1 MANDLRLQV
10 MLNAIDKATAPLR
23 QISQGSL
30 ETARALKSARD
41 RLKELNTQQKDV
53 SAWRELQAANRE
65 TAASLEASNAKLGEL
80 SRATAKVRQQLAP
93 TQALVEQSRQKFDA
107 LKDTQ
112 GELKRELT
120 GSRDALGAV
129 RDEYNKARSQIAALN
144 AVTSQGNALTDKQ
157 RVEYEQLTTAQR
169 ARKVDLDQLA
179 AKEKTLS
186 ERYTTGN
193 TQLRSARAGH
203 ASLRE
208 ELRRLEQPH
217 KAQLALLRQQTGE
230 SKRLGEQY
238 GQQKAKLA
246 SLAAQLKEAG
256 INTNAL
262 GAHELKL
269 KSQIDAANTS
279 IATQS
284 KRLAA
289 MSAQQ
294 ARAAKLRASFGRNRE
309 MVGVTAT
316 AGASAVATGAA
327 AGLPILAMVKNYSS
341 FEDAMAGV
349 AKQVEGAREDNGK
362 LTQTYYDM
370 GAAIKKMG
378 ESIPMATTDIA
389 ALVEG
394 GARMGIQGKDNLLEF
409 ARVAGTAAT
418 AFELPAD
425 QVGESLARIA
435 QLYKLPI
442 KNVSQLG
449 DAINYLDDNAM
460 SKGSDIIDVMQ
471 RTAGITASVGMSFK
485 DAAALGS
492 TFLTLGAS
500 AEVAGTATNAMIR
513 ELAIATQ
520 QPKRFQ
526 KGLAAVGLEAKAV
539 QAGMVKDA
547 TGTIQKVLDA
557 VSKLPQADQLGVM
570 TELFGKEYGDDAAKL
585 AANIGE
591 YRRQLELVN
600 STKGSGSMQRE
611 GDIRGEALSARWQM
625 TQNRMFNLSSALG
638 ETLRPTLIELVGGF
652 NRIIE
657 RVNTWAT
664 QNPTL
669 VASLLKVAAGIAA
682 LSAGFGVIALGIAG
696 VLGPFLAVR
705 FALSMVGLKIPT
717 LLGLLRVLAVAFS
730 GGLVTAIRAV
740 SIALWGLAANPV
752 ALAIAAVVAVLA
764 GAGYLIYQNWDQVK
778 LYFANA
784 WTEIKAGFSGGIGGI
799 LTTLANFSPIGLIY
813 QAFAGVLSYLGVDLP
828 TRFTEFGNMIV
839 NGLVNGLM
847 AGAGQIKEAIT
858 SIGGS
863 TIDWFKEKLG
873 IHSPSRVFAELGGF
887 TMAGLTQGLQS
898 GEQGPLDAVA
908 QISKQLTSAGA
919 FVMNAIAGPSSIG
932 EQRSPAEAAGV
943 AQPLKTAQAV
953 AQPVASETTGAGSDV
968 LQALASFGKQ
978 LTAAGASVM
987 NAIIG
992 TSATG
997 EQRSTLEVA
1006 KVAQPVRAAQAVVPP
1021 AASETSDSELDA
1033 LGVLASLGKQL
1044 TAAGASFMNAIV
1056 SPSITGEQ
1064 RSPIEAAGVA
1074 QPLKAA
1080 QAIVPGPVQA
1090 GIDTGVLATL
1100 ATLGKQVTAAGAM
1113 ALGSIAAPV
1122 MAMGTAATPAI
1133 EIDNR
1138 SPVAPPTASTYD
1150 SHDHYEI
1157 NIHPTPGMDA
1167 QAIARAV
1174 RAELT
1179 RIDREKSARKRSQL
1193 SDQE

>member
-10 MLNAIDKATAPLR
+10 LLNAIDKASAPLR

-41 RLKELNTQQKDV
+41 RLKELNTQQNDI
-53 SAWRELQAANRE
+53 SAWRSQRAAAQETNQA
-65 TAASLEASNAKLGEL
+65 LEAAQ
-80 SRATAKVRQQLAP
+80 AKVKGLSQQFASTGVP
-93 TQALVEQSRQKFDA
+93 TKAMAREFRAAVREAQALKQAHQQQSEKLQGLRSRLQDAGISTKALSGQERQLREQI
-107 LKDTQ
+107 
-112 GELKRELT
+112 
-120 GSRDALGAV
+120 GATTASINTHNQ
-129 RDEYNKARSQIAALN
+129 RLAALN
-144 AVTSQGNALTDKQ
+144 ARQSQ
-157 RVEYEQLTTAQR
+157 
-169 ARKVDLDQLA
+169 
-179 AKEKTLS
+179 
-186 ERYTTGN
+186 
-193 TQLRSARAGH
+193 
-203 ASLRE
+203 
-208 ELRRLEQPH
+208 
-217 KAQLALLRQQTGE
+217 
-230 SKRLGEQY
+230 
-238 GQQKAKLA
+238 
-246 SLAAQLKEAG
+246 
-256 INTNAL
+256 
-262 GAHELKL
+262 
-269 KSQIDAANTS
+269 
-279 IATQS
+279 
-284 KRLAA
+284 
-289 MSAQQ
+289 
-294 ARAAKLRASFGRNRE
+294 AAKLRNNFAKNRE
-309 MVGVTAT
+309 MVGVTAA
-316 AGASAVATGAA
+316 AGTSAVATGAA

-349 AKQVEGAREDNGK
+349 AKQVDGARDDNGK

-409 ARVAGTAAT
+409 ARVAATAAT

-425 QVGESLARIA
+425 QVGENLARIA

-442 KNVSQLG
+442 QNVSQLG

-460 SKGSDIIDVMQ
+460 SKGADIIEVMQ

-526 KGLAAVGLEAKAV
+526 QGLAAVGLEAKAV
-539 QAGMVKDA
+539 QEGMSKDA
-547 TGTIQKVLDA
+547 TGTIQTVLDA
-557 VSKLPQADQLGVM
+557 VNKLPKADQLGVM
-570 TELFGKEYGDDAAKL
+570 TQLFGKEYGDDAAKL

-600 STKGSGSMQRE
+600 STKGNGSMQRE
-611 GDIRGEALSARWQM
+611 GDIRAEALSARWQM
-625 TQNRMFNLSSALG
+625 TKNRLFNLSSALG
-638 ETLRPTLIELVGGF
+638 ETLRPTLIELVDGF

-669 VASLLKVAAGIAA
+669 VSSLLKVAAGIAA
-682 LSAGFGVIALGIAG
+682 LSAGFGVVALGIAG

-705 FALSMVGLKIPT
+705 FALSMMGLKIPT
-717 LLGLLRVLAVAFS
+717 LLGLLRVLAVAFG

-740 SIALWGLAANPV
+740 SIALWGLATNPV

-778 LYFANA
+778 AYFANA
-784 WTEIKAGFSGGIGGI
+784 WTEIQTGFSGGIGGI

-908 QISKQLTSAGA
+908 QISKQLTSAGS
-919 FVMNAIAGPSSIG
+919 FVMNAIAGPSPAG
-932 EQRSPAEAAGV
+932 DQRSPAEAAGV
-943 AQPLKTAQAV
+943 AQPLKAARAA
-953 AQPVASETTGAGSDV
+953 AQPPLTDPSGSDSG
-968 LQALASFGKQ
+968 LFG
-978 LTAAGASVM
+978 
-987 NAIIG
+987 
-992 TSATG
+992 
-997 EQRSTLEVA
+997 
-1006 KVAQPVRAAQAVVPP
+1006 
-1021 AASETSDSELDA
+1021 
-1033 LGVLASLGKQL
+1033 
-1044 TAAGASFMNAIV
+1044 
-1056 SPSITGEQ
+1056 
-1064 RSPIEAAGVA
+1064 
-1074 QPLKAA
+1074 
-1080 QAIVPGPVQA
+1080 
-1090 GIDTGVLATL
+1090 TL
-1100 ATLGKQVTAAGAM
+1100 ARLGKQVTAAGGM
-1113 ALGSIAAPV
+1113 ALGSIAAPA
-1122 MAMGTAATPAI
+1122 MAMGIAATPAI
-1133 EIDNR
+1133 AIDDR
-1138 SPVAPPTASTYD
+1138 APIAPQAASIYD

-1157 NIHPTPGMDA
+1157 NIHPAPGMDA

-1174 RAELT
+1174 RAEMA
-1179 RIDREKSARKRSQL
+1179 RIEREKSARKRSRL

>member
-10 MLNAIDKATAPLR
+10 LLNAIDKASAPLR

-30 ETARALKSARD
+30 ETARALKAARD
-41 RLKELNTQQKDV
+41 RLKELNTQQSDI
-53 SAWRELQAANRE
+53 SAWRTQRAAAEETGQAL
-65 TAASLEASNAKLGEL
+65 AAAQ
-80 SRATAKVRQQLAP
+80 AKVKGLSQQFASTGVP
-93 TQALVEQSRQKFDA
+93 TKAMAKEFRTAVREAQALKQAHQQQSEKLQGLRTRLQDAGISTKSLSGQERQLREQISA
-107 LKDTQ
+107 TTASINTQ
-112 GELKRELT
+112 NQRL
-120 GSRDALGAV
+120 
-129 RDEYNKARSQIAALN
+129 AALN
-144 AVTSQGNALTDKQ
+144 A
-157 RVEYEQLTTAQR
+157 R
-169 ARKVDLDQLA
+169 
-179 AKEKTLS
+179 
-186 ERYTTGN
+186 
-193 TQLRSARAGH
+193 
-203 ASLRE
+203 
-208 ELRRLEQPH
+208 
-217 KAQLALLRQQTGE
+217 
-230 SKRLGEQY
+230 
-238 GQQKAKLA
+238 
-246 SLAAQLKEAG
+246 
-256 INTNAL
+256 
-262 GAHELKL
+262 
-269 KSQIDAANTS
+269 
-279 IATQS
+279 
-284 KRLAA
+284 
-289 MSAQQ
+289 Q
-294 ARAAKLRASFGRNRE
+294 ARAAKLRSNFAKNRE

-316 AGASAVATGAA
+316 AGASSVATGAA

-349 AKQVEGAREDNGK
+349 AKQVDGARDDNGK

-389 ALVEG
+389 SLVEG

-409 ARVAGTAAT
+409 ARVAATAAT

-449 DAINYLDDNAM
+449 DAINFLDDNAM
-460 SKGSDIIDVMQ
+460 SKGSDIIEVMQ

-526 KGLAAVGLEAKAV
+526 QGLAAVGLEAKAV
-539 QAGMVKDA
+539 QEGMAKDA

-557 VSKLPQADQLGVM
+557 VSKLPKADQLGVM
-570 TELFGKEYGDDAAKL
+570 TQLFGKEYGDDAAKL

-611 GDIRGEALSARWQM
+611 GDIRSEALSARWQM
-625 TQNRMFNLSSALG
+625 AQNRMFNLSSALG
-638 ETLRPTLIELVGGF
+638 ETLRPTLIELVDGF

-682 LSAGFGVIALGIAG
+682 LSAGFGVVALGIAG

-705 FALSMVGLKIPT
+705 FALSMIGLKIPT

-740 SIALWGLAANPV
+740 SLALWGLAANPV

-908 QISKQLTSAGA
+908 QISKQLTSAGS
-919 FVMNAIAGPSSIG
+919 FVMNAIAGPSSMG
-932 EQRSPAEAAGV
+932 EQRTPAEAAG
-943 AQPLKTAQAV
+943 
-953 AQPVASETTGAGSDV
+953 
-968 LQALASFGKQ
+968 
-978 LTAAGASVM
+978 
-987 NAIIG
+987 
-992 TSATG
+992 
-997 EQRSTLEVA
+997 
-1006 KVAQPVRAAQAVVPP
+1006 VAQPVRAAQAVAQPP
-1021 AASETSDSELDA
+1021 ASETSGADS
-1033 LGVLASLGKQL
+1033 GVLAS
-1044 TAAGASFMNAIV
+1044 
-1056 SPSITGEQ
+1056 
-1064 RSPIEAAGVA
+1064 
-1074 QPLKAA
+1074 
-1080 QAIVPGPVQA
+1080 
-1090 GIDTGVLATL
+1090 L
-1100 ATLGKQVTAAGAM
+1100 ATLGKQFTAAGAL

-1122 MAMGTAATPAI
+1122 MAMGTAATPGI

-1138 SPVAPPTASTYD
+1138 APVAPQAAVTYD

-1157 NIHPTPGMDA
+1157 NIHPTPGMDD

>member
-10 MLNAIDKATAPLR
+10 LLNAIDKASAPLR

-30 ETARALKSARD
+30 ETARSLKNARD
-41 RLKELNTQQKDV
+41 RLKELNTQQNDI
-53 SAWRELQAANRE
+53 SAWRSQRAAAEQTSQA
-65 TAASLEASNAKLGEL
+65 LD
-80 SRATAKVRQQLAP
+80 RARAKVKGLSQQFANTGAP
-93 TQALVEQSRQKFDA
+93 TKAMTKEFRAAVREAQNLKQAHQQQSEKLQGLRSRLHEAGISTKALNGHERQLREQINATNASIS
-107 LKDTQ
+107 TQ
-112 GELKRELT
+112 GKRM
-120 GSRDALGAV
+120 
-129 RDEYNKARSQIAALN
+129 AALN
-144 AVTSQGNALTDKQ
+144 T
-157 RVEYEQLTTAQR
+157 
-169 ARKVDLDQLA
+169 
-179 AKEKTLS
+179 
-186 ERYTTGN
+186 
-193 TQLRSARAGH
+193 
-203 ASLRE
+203 
-208 ELRRLEQPH
+208 
-217 KAQLALLRQQTGE
+217 
-230 SKRLGEQY
+230 
-238 GQQKAKLA
+238 
-246 SLAAQLKEAG
+246 
-256 INTNAL
+256 
-262 GAHELKL
+262 
-269 KSQIDAANTS
+269 
-279 IATQS
+279 
-284 KRLAA
+284 
-289 MSAQQ
+289 QQ
-294 ARAAKLRASFGRNRE
+294 ARAAKLRNSFAKNRE

-316 AGASAVATGAA
+316 AGASSVATGAA
-327 AGLPILAMVKNYSS
+327 AGLPILAMVKSYSS

-349 AKQVEGAREDNGK
+349 AKQVDGARDDNGK

-378 ESIPMATTDIA
+378 ENIPMATTDIA

-409 ARVAGTAAT
+409 ARVAATAAT

-460 SKGSDIIDVMQ
+460 SKGSDIIEVMQ

-526 KGLAAVGLEAKAV
+526 KGLEAVGLEAKAV
-539 QAGMVKDA
+539 QEGMAKDA
-547 TGTIQKVLDA
+547 TGTIQKVLNA
-557 VSKLPQADQLGVM
+557 VSKLPKADQLGVM
-570 TELFGKEYGDDAAKL
+570 TQLFGKEYGDDAAKL

-600 STKGSGSMQRE
+600 STKSSGSMQRE

-638 ETLRPTLIELVGGF
+638 ETLRPTLIELVDGF

-664 QNPTL
+664 ENPLL

-705 FALSMVGLKIPT
+705 FALSMMGLKIPS

-778 LYFANA
+778 AYFANSWA
-784 WTEIKAGFSGGIGGI
+784 EIKAGFSGGIGGI

-813 QAFAGVLSYLGVDLP
+813 QAFAGVMSYLGVDLP
-828 TRFTEFGNMIV
+828 TRFTEFGSMIV

-847 AGAGQIKEAIT
+847 AGAVQIKDAIT

-898 GEQGPLDAVA
+898 GEQGPLDAVS
-908 QISKQLTSAGA
+908 QISKQLTSAGS

-932 EQRSPAEAAGV
+932 EQRSPAEVAGV
-943 AQPLKTAQAV
+943 AKPVRAAQTV
-953 AQPVASETTGAGSDV
+953 AQQSVSETSGTGSAV
-968 LQALASFGKQ
+968 LELLASFGKK
-978 LTAAGASVM
+978 LSFASTSVM
-987 NAIIG
+987 NAIVG
-992 TSATG
+992 PSTTG
-997 EQRSTLEVA
+997 EPRSITDAAGLTD
-1006 KVAQPVRAAQAVVPP
+1006 PLRAAQ
-1021 AASETSDSELDA
+1021 STTA
-1033 LGVLASLGKQL
+1033 LRTPDKGG
-1044 TAAGASFMNAIV
+1044 
-1056 SPSITGEQ
+1056 
-1064 RSPIEAAGVA
+1064 
-1074 QPLKAA
+1074 
-1080 QAIVPGPVQA
+1080 
-1090 GIDTGVLATL
+1090 TGVLATL
-1100 ATLGKQVTAAGAM
+1100 ATLGKQVTAAGAL
-1113 ALGSIAAPV
+1113 ALGGIAAPV
-1122 MAMGTAATPAI
+1122 MAMGSTATPAI
-1133 EIDNR
+1133 EVDTR
-1138 SPVAPPTASTYD
+1138 APIAPQPAATYD

-1157 NIHPTPGMDA
+1157 NIHSTPGMDA
-1167 QAIARAV
+1167 QAVARAV
-1174 RAELT
+1174 RDELS

>member
-10 MLNAIDKATAPLR
+10 LLNAIDKASAPLR

-41 RLKELNTQQKDV
+41 RLKELNTQQNDI
-53 SAWRELQAANRE
+53 SAWRSQRAAAEETGQAM
-65 TAASLEASNAKLGEL
+65 AAAQ
-80 SRATAKVRQQLAP
+80 AKVKGLSQQFASTGVP
-93 TQALVEQSRQKFDA
+93 TKAMAKEFRA
-107 LKDTQ
+107 
-112 GELKRELT
+112 
-120 GSRDALGAV
+120 AV
-129 RDEYNKARSQIAALN
+129 RDAQALKQVHQQQSEKLQGLRSRLHDAGISTKALNGHERQLREQIDATNASISTQGKRMAALN
-144 AVTSQGNALTDKQ
+144 ARQ
-157 RVEYEQLTTAQR
+157 AQ
-169 ARKVDLDQLA
+169 A
-179 AKEKTLS
+179 AKM
-186 ERYTTGN
+186 
-193 TQLRSARAGH
+193 RSNF
-203 ASLRE
+203 
-208 ELRRLEQPH
+208 
-217 KAQLALLRQQTGE
+217 
-230 SKRLGEQY
+230 
-238 GQQKAKLA
+238 AK
-246 SLAAQLKEAG
+246 
-256 INTNAL
+256 
-262 GAHELKL
+262 
-269 KSQIDAANTS
+269 
-279 IATQS
+279 
-284 KRLAA
+284 
-289 MSAQQ
+289 
-294 ARAAKLRASFGRNRE
+294 NRE

-349 AKQVEGAREDNGK
+349 AKQVDGARDDNGK

-409 ARVAGTAAT
+409 ARVAATAAT
-418 AFELPAD
+418 AFEIPAD

-449 DAINYLDDNAM
+449 DAINFLDDNAM
-460 SKGSDIIDVMQ
+460 SKGSDIIEVMQ

-526 KGLAAVGLEAKAV
+526 QGLAAVGLEAKAV
-539 QAGMVKDA
+539 QAGMAKDA

-557 VSKLPQADQLGVM
+557 VSKLPKADQLGVM
-570 TELFGKEYGDDAAKL
+570 TQLFGKEYGDDAAKL

-600 STKGSGSMQRE
+600 STKSGGSMQRE
-611 GDIRGEALSARWQM
+611 GDIKGEQLSARWQM
-625 TQNRMFNLSSALG
+625 SQNRLFNLSSALG
-638 ETLRPTLIELVGGF
+638 ETLRPTIIELVDGF

-669 VASLLKVAAGIAA
+669 VSSLLKVAAGIAA
-682 LSAGFGVIALGIAG
+682 LSAGFGVAALGIAG

-705 FALSMVGLKIPT
+705 FALSMMGLKIPT

-752 ALAIAAVVAVLA
+752 ALAIAAVVATLA
-764 GAGYLIYQNWDQVK
+764 GTGYLIYQNWDQVK

-908 QISKQLTSAGA
+908 QISKQLTSAGS
-919 FVMNAIAGPSSIG
+919 FVMNAIAGPSPTG
-932 EQRSPAEAAGV
+932 EKRTPVEAAG
-943 AQPLKTAQAV
+943 
-953 AQPVASETTGAGSDV
+953 
-968 LQALASFGKQ
+968 
-978 LTAAGASVM
+978 
-987 NAIIG
+987 
-992 TSATG
+992 
-997 EQRSTLEVA
+997 
-1006 KVAQPVRAAQAVVPP
+1006 VAQPVRAAQA
-1021 AASETSDSELDA
+1021 AAQTAARETSGTDS
-1033 LGVLASLGKQL
+1033 GVLAS
-1044 TAAGASFMNAIV
+1044 
-1056 SPSITGEQ
+1056 
-1064 RSPIEAAGVA
+1064 
-1074 QPLKAA
+1074 
-1080 QAIVPGPVQA
+1080 
-1090 GIDTGVLATL
+1090 L
-1100 ATLGKQVTAAGAM
+1100 ATLGKQFTAAGAI

-1122 MAMGTAATPAI
+1122 MAMGTAATPNVA
-1133 EIDNR
+1133 IDNR
-1138 SPVAPPTASTYD
+1138 APVAPPTASTYD

-1167 QAIARAV
+1167 QAVARAV

-1179 RIDREKSARKRSQL
+1179 RIDREKSARQRSQL

>member
-10 MLNAIDKATAPLR
+10 LLNAIDKASAPLR

-41 RLKELNTQQKDV
+41 RLKELNTQQNDI
-53 SAWRELQAANRE
+53 SAWRSQRAAAEETGQAM
-65 TAASLEASNAKLGEL
+65 AAAQ
-80 SRATAKVRQQLAP
+80 AKVKGLSQQFASTGVP
-93 TQALVEQSRQKFDA
+93 TKAMAKEFRAAVREAQALKQAHQQQSEKLQGLRSRLHDAGISTKALNGHERQLREQIDA
-107 LKDTQ
+107 TNASISTQ
-112 GELKRELT
+112 GKRM
-120 GSRDALGAV
+120 
-129 RDEYNKARSQIAALN
+129 AALN
-144 AVTSQGNALTDKQ
+144 ARQ
-157 RVEYEQLTTAQR
+157 AQ
-169 ARKVDLDQLA
+169 A
-179 AKEKTLS
+179 AKM
-186 ERYTTGN
+186 
-193 TQLRSARAGH
+193 RSNF
-203 ASLRE
+203 
-208 ELRRLEQPH
+208 
-217 KAQLALLRQQTGE
+217 
-230 SKRLGEQY
+230 
-238 GQQKAKLA
+238 AK
-246 SLAAQLKEAG
+246 
-256 INTNAL
+256 
-262 GAHELKL
+262 
-269 KSQIDAANTS
+269 
-279 IATQS
+279 
-284 KRLAA
+284 
-289 MSAQQ
+289 
-294 ARAAKLRASFGRNRE
+294 NRE

-349 AKQVEGAREDNGK
+349 AKQVDGARDDNGK

-409 ARVAGTAAT
+409 ARVAATAAT
-418 AFELPAD
+418 AFEIPAD

-449 DAINYLDDNAM
+449 DAINFLDDNAM
-460 SKGSDIIDVMQ
+460 SKGSDIIEVMQ

-526 KGLAAVGLEAKAV
+526 QGLAAVGLEAKAV
-539 QAGMVKDA
+539 QAGMAKDA

-557 VSKLPQADQLGVM
+557 VSKLPKADQLGVM
-570 TELFGKEYGDDAAKL
+570 TQLFGKEYGDDAAKL

-600 STKGSGSMQRE
+600 STKSGGSMQRE
-611 GDIRGEALSARWQM
+611 GDIKGEQLSARWQM
-625 TQNRMFNLSSALG
+625 SQNRLFNLSSALG
-638 ETLRPTLIELVGGF
+638 ETLRPTIIELVDGF

-669 VASLLKVAAGIAA
+669 VSSLLKVAAGIAA
-682 LSAGFGVIALGIAG
+682 LSAGFGVVALGIAG

-705 FALSMVGLKIPT
+705 FALSMIGLKIPS
-717 LLGLLRVLAVAFS
+717 LLGLLRVLAVAIS
-730 GGLVTAIRAV
+730 GGLVAAIRAV

-752 ALAIAAVVAVLA
+752 ALAIAAVVATLA

-908 QISKQLTSAGA
+908 QISKQLTSAGS
-919 FVMNAIAGPSSIG
+919 FVMNAIAGPSPTG
-932 EQRSPAEAAGV
+932 EKRTPVEAAGV
-943 AQPLKTAQAV
+943 AQ
-953 AQPVASETTGAGSDV
+953 S
-968 LQALASFGKQ
+968 
-978 LTAAGASVM
+978 
-987 NAIIG
+987 
-992 TSATG
+992 
-997 EQRSTLEVA
+997 
-1006 KVAQPVRAAQAVVPP
+1006 VRAAQA
-1021 AASETSDSELDA
+1021 AAQTAVRETSGTDS
-1033 LGVLASLGKQL
+1033 GVLAS
-1044 TAAGASFMNAIV
+1044 
-1056 SPSITGEQ
+1056 
-1064 RSPIEAAGVA
+1064 
-1074 QPLKAA
+1074 
-1080 QAIVPGPVQA
+1080 
-1090 GIDTGVLATL
+1090 L
-1100 ATLGKQVTAAGAM
+1100 ATLGKQFTAAGAL

-1122 MAMGTAATPAI
+1122 MAMGTAATPIVA
-1133 EIDNR
+1133 IDNR
-1138 SPVAPPTASTYD
+1138 APVAPPTASTYD

-1157 NIHPTPGMDA
+1157 NIHPTPGMDS
-1167 QAIARAV
+1167 QAVAHAV

-1179 RIDREKSARKRSQL
+1179 RIDREKSARQRSQL

>member
-1 MANDLRLQV
+1 MANNLRLQV
-10 MLNAIDKATAPLR
+10 LLNAIDKASAPLR

-30 ETARALKSARD
+30 ETARALKNARD
-41 RLKELNTQQKDV
+41 RLKELNTQQNDI
-53 SAWRELQAANRE
+53 SAWRTQRAAAEETGQAL
-65 TAASLEASNAKLGEL
+65 AAAQ
-80 SRATAKVRQQLAP
+80 AKVKGLSQQFASTGVP
-93 TQALVEQSRQKFDA
+93 TKAMTREFRVAVREAQALKQAHQQQSEKLQGLRTRLQDAGISTKSLSGHERQLREQIDA
-107 LKDTQ
+107 TNASISTQ
-112 GELKRELT
+112 NQRL
-120 GSRDALGAV
+120 
-129 RDEYNKARSQIAALN
+129 AALN
-144 AVTSQGNALTDKQ
+144 A
-157 RVEYEQLTTAQR
+157 
-169 ARKVDLDQLA
+169 
-179 AKEKTLS
+179 
-186 ERYTTGN
+186 
-193 TQLRSARAGH
+193 
-203 ASLRE
+203 RE
-208 ELRRLEQPH
+208 
-217 KAQLALLRQQTGE
+217 
-230 SKRLGEQY
+230 S
-238 GQQKAKLA
+238 
-246 SLAAQLKEAG
+246 
-256 INTNAL
+256 
-262 GAHELKL
+262 
-269 KSQIDAANTS
+269 
-279 IATQS
+279 
-284 KRLAA
+284 
-289 MSAQQ
+289 
-294 ARAAKLRASFGRNRE
+294 RAAKLRSNFGKSRE

-349 AKQVEGAREDNGK
+349 AKQVDGARDDNGK

-409 ARVAGTAAT
+409 ARVAATAAT

-460 SKGSDIIDVMQ
+460 SKGSDIIEVMQ

-500 AEVAGTATNAMIR
+500 AEIAGTATNAMIR

-539 QAGMVKDA
+539 QDGMAKDA

-557 VSKLPQADQLGVM
+557 VSKLPKAEQLGVM

-611 GDIRGEALSARWQM
+611 GDIRSEALSARWQM
-625 TQNRMFNLSSALG
+625 TQNRLFNLSSALG
-638 ETLRPTLIELVGGF
+638 ETLRPTLIELVDGF

-682 LSAGFGVIALGIAG
+682 LSAGFGVVALGIAG
-696 VLGPFLAVR
+696 ALGPFLAVR
-705 FALSMVGLKIPT
+705 FALSMMGLKIPT

-908 QISKQLTSAGA
+908 QISKQLTSAGS
-919 FVMNAIAGPSSIG
+919 FVMNAIAGPSSMG
-932 EQRSPAEAAGV
+932 EQRTPAEAAGV
-943 AQPLKTAQAV
+943 AQPLKAMQSTVPTA
-953 AQPVASETTGAGSDV
+953 
-968 LQALASFGKQ
+968 
-978 LTAAGASVM
+978 
-987 NAIIG
+987 
-992 TSATG
+992 
-997 EQRSTLEVA
+997 
-1006 KVAQPVRAAQAVVPP
+1006 
-1021 AASETSDSELDA
+1021 
-1033 LGVLASLGKQL
+1033 
-1044 TAAGASFMNAIV
+1044 
-1056 SPSITGEQ
+1056 SPSGAE
-1064 RSPIEAAGVA
+1064 
-1074 QPLKAA
+1074 
-1080 QAIVPGPVQA
+1080 
-1090 GIDTGVLATL
+1090 TGVLATL
-1100 ATLGKQVTAAGAM
+1100 ATLGKQFTVAGAM

-1122 MAMGTAATPAI
+1122 MAMGTAGTPAI

-1138 SPVAPPTASTYD
+1138 APVAPQAASTYD

>member
-10 MLNAIDKATAPLR
+10 LLDAIDKASAPLR
-23 QISQGSL
+23 QISKGSL
-30 ETARALKSARD
+30 ETARALKEARD
-41 RLKELNTQQKDV
+41 RLKELNTQQSDI
-53 SAWRELQAANRE
+53 SAWRSQRSAAQETSQALEAAQAKVKGLSQQF
-65 TAASLEASNAKLGEL
+65 AASGVPTKAMAKEF
-80 SRATAKVRQQLAP
+80 RATVREAQSLKQAHQQQSEKLQGLRSRLQEAGISTKALNGHERQLREQIGATTASIN
-93 TQALVEQSRQKFDA
+93 TQNQRL
-107 LKDTQ
+107 
-112 GELKRELT
+112 
-120 GSRDALGAV
+120 
-129 RDEYNKARSQIAALN
+129 AALN
-144 AVTSQGNALTDKQ
+144 A
-157 RVEYEQLTTAQR
+157 R
-169 ARKVDLDQLA
+169 
-179 AKEKTLS
+179 
-186 ERYTTGN
+186 
-193 TQLRSARAGH
+193 
-203 ASLRE
+203 
-208 ELRRLEQPH
+208 
-217 KAQLALLRQQTGE
+217 
-230 SKRLGEQY
+230 
-238 GQQKAKLA
+238 
-246 SLAAQLKEAG
+246 
-256 INTNAL
+256 
-262 GAHELKL
+262 
-269 KSQIDAANTS
+269 KSQ
-279 IATQS
+279 
-284 KRLAA
+284 
-289 MSAQQ
+289 
-294 ARAAKLRASFGRNRE
+294 AAKLRSNFAKNRE

-349 AKQVEGAREDNGK
+349 AKQVDGARDDNGQ
-362 LTQTYYDM
+362 LTKTYYDM

-409 ARVAGTAAT
+409 ARVAATAAT

-425 QVGESLARIA
+425 QVGENLARIA

-442 KNVSQLG
+442 QNVSQLG

-460 SKGSDIIDVMQ
+460 SKGSDIIEVMQ

-526 KGLAAVGLEAKAV
+526 KGLAAIGLEAKAV
-539 QAGMVKDA
+539 QDGMANDA

-557 VSKLPQADQLGVM
+557 VNKLPKGDQLGVT

-600 STKGSGSMQRE
+600 STRGSGSMQRE
-611 GDIRGEALSARWQM
+611 GDIKGQQLSARWQM
-625 TQNRMFNLSSALG
+625 TQNRLFNLSSALG
-638 ETLRPTLIELVGGF
+638 ETLRPTIIELVDGL

-657 RVNTWAT
+657 RVNTWAS

-669 VASLLKVAAGIAA
+669 VAGLLKVAAGIAA

-696 VLGPFLAVR
+696 ALGPFLAVR
-705 FALSMVGLKIPT
+705 FALSMIGLKIPT
-717 LLGLLRVLAVAFS
+717 LLGLLKVLASAFS

-740 SIALWGLAANPV
+740 SIALWGLATNPV

-828 TRFTEFGNMIV
+828 MRFTEFGNMIV
-839 NGLVNGLM
+839 NGLVNGLL
-847 AGAGQIKEAIT
+847 AGAGQIKDAIT

-908 QISKQLTSAGA
+908 QISKQLTSAGS
-919 FVMNAIAGPSSIG
+919 FVMNAITGPSS
-932 EQRSPAEAAGV
+932 
-943 AQPLKTAQAV
+943 TAQ
-953 AQPVASETTGAGSDV
+953 ST
-968 LQALASFGKQ
+968 
-978 LTAAGASVM
+978 
-987 NAIIG
+987 

-997 EQRSTLEVA
+997 
-1006 KVAQPVRAAQAVVPP
+1006 
-1021 AASETSDSELDA
+1021 ASGAGT
-1033 LGVLASLGKQL
+1033 GVLASLSTFGKQF
-1044 TAAGASFMNAIV
+1044 T
-1056 SPSITGEQ
+1056 T
-1064 RSPIEAAGVA
+1064 
-1074 QPLKAA
+1074 
-1080 QAIVPGPVQA
+1080 
-1090 GIDTGVLATL
+1090 
-1100 ATLGKQVTAAGAM
+1100 AGAM
-1113 ALGSIAAPV
+1113 ALGSIAAPA
-1122 MAMGTAATPAI
+1122 MAMGTAVTPAI
-1133 EIDNR
+1133 EIDSR
-1138 SPVAPPTASTYD
+1138 APVASTAAATYD

-1157 NIHPTPGMDA
+1157 NIHPAPGMDA
-1167 QAIARAV
+1167 QTIARAV

>member
-10 MLNAIDKATAPLR
+10 LLNAIDKASAPLR
-23 QISQGSL
+23 KISQGSL
-30 ETARALKSARD
+30 ETARALKDARD
-41 RLKELNTQQKDV
+41 RLKELNTQQQDV
-53 SAWRELQAANRE
+53 SAWRELQGTSRE
-65 TAASLEASNAKLGEL
+65 TAAALDASNAKLAEL

-93 TQALVEQSRQKFDA
+93 TQAVVEQSRQKFDA
-107 LKDTQ
+107 LKNTQ

-120 GSRDALGAV
+120 GSRDALGLV
-129 RDEYNKARSQIAALN
+129 KDEYTKARTQIAALN
-144 AVTSQGNALTDKQ
+144 VVTSQGNTLTDKQ
-157 RVEYEQLTTAQR
+157 RIEYEQLTTAQR
-169 ARKVDLDQLA
+169 ARKVELDQLS
-179 AKEKTLS
+179 AKEKALS

-193 TQLRSARAGH
+193 AQLRSARAGH

-208 ELRRLEQPH
+208 ELRRLEQPY
-217 KAQLALLRQQTGE
+217 KTQLTQLQQQTSE

-246 SLAAQLKEAG
+246 SLGTQLKNAG

-262 GAHELKL
+262 GANELRL
-269 KSQIDAANTS
+269 RNQISATTTS
-279 IATQS
+279 IDDQTR
-284 KRLAA
+284 RLAA
-289 MSAQQ
+289 LSAQH
-294 ARAAKLRASFGRNRE
+294 ARAAKLRSNFGKSRE
-309 MVGVTAT
+309 TVGVTAS

-349 AKQVEGAREDNGK
+349 AKQVDGARDDNGQ
-362 LTQTYYDM
+362 LTKTYYDM

-394 GARMGIQGKDNLLEF
+394 GARMGVQGKDNLLEF
-409 ARVAGTAAT
+409 ARVAATAAT

-425 QVGESLARIA
+425 QVGENLARIA

-442 KNVSQLG
+442 QNVSQLG

-526 KGLAAVGLEAKAV
+526 KGLAAVGLEAKAI
-539 QAGMVKDA
+539 QEGMAKDA

-557 VSKLPQADQLGVM
+557 VNKLPKGDQLGVM

-611 GDIRGEALSARWQM
+611 GDIKGQQLSARWQM
-625 TQNRMFNLSSALG
+625 SQNRLFNLSSALG
-638 ETLRPTLIELVGGF
+638 ETLRPTIIELVDGF

-664 QNPTL
+664 QNPML

-682 LSAGFGVIALGIAG
+682 LSAGFGVIALGVAG

-705 FALSMVGLKIPT
+705 FALSMIGLKIPT
-717 LLGLLRVLAVAFS
+717 LLGLLRVLAIAFS

-784 WTEIKAGFSGGIGGI
+784 WTEIKTGFSGGIGGI
-799 LTTLANFSPIGLIY
+799 LTTLANFSPVGLIY

-863 TIDWFKEKLG
+863 TVDWFKEKLG

-898 GEQGPLDAVA
+898 GEQGPLDAVS
-908 QISKQLTSAGA
+908 QISKQLTNAGS
-919 FVMNAIAGPSSIG
+919 FVMNAITGPSSTG
-932 EQRSPAEAAGV
+932 EPRSPAEAAGV
-943 AQPLKTAQAV
+943 AQPLKAAQTV
-953 AQPVASETTGAGSDV
+953 SQPAASEVSDAGSSV
-968 LQALASFGKQ
+968 MGLLASFGKQ
-978 LTAAGASVM
+978 LTTTGASVM
-987 NAIIG
+987 NAIVG
-992 TSATG
+992 PTATG
-997 EQRSTLEVA
+997 E
-1006 KVAQPVRAAQAVVPP
+1006 P
-1021 AASETSDSELDA
+1021 
-1033 LGVLASLGKQL
+1033 
-1044 TAAGASFMNAIV
+1044 
-1056 SPSITGEQ
+1056 
-1064 RSPIEAAGVA
+1064 RSPTEAAGVA
-1074 QPLKAA
+1074 HPLKAA
-1080 QAIVPGPVQA
+1080 QATVPMAGPSA
-1090 GIDTGVLATL
+1090 SADTGVLASL
-1100 ATLGKQVTAAGAM
+1100 ATFGKQFTTAGAM

-1122 MAMGTAATPAI
+1122 MAMGTAVTPAI

-1138 SPVAPPTASTYD
+1138 APVAQPVASTYD

-1157 NIHPTPGMDA
+1157 NIHPAPGMDA
-1167 QAIARAV
+1167 QTIARAV

-1193 SDQE
+1193 SDLE

>member
-10 MLNAIDKATAPLR
+10 LLNAIDKASAPLR

-30 ETARALKSARD
+30 ETARALKGARD
-41 RLKELNTQQKDV
+41 RLKELNTQQSDI
-53 SAWRELQAANRE
+53 SAWRSQRAAAQETSQA
-65 TAASLEASNAKLGEL
+65 LEAAQ
-80 SRATAKVRQQLAP
+80 AKVKGLSQQFAATGVP
-93 TQALVEQSRQKFDA
+93 TKAMTREFRTAVREAQALKQAHQQQSEK
-107 LKDTQ
+107 LQ
-112 GELKRELT
+112 GLR
-120 GSRDALGAV
+120 SRLQEVGIST
-129 RDEYNKARSQIAALN
+129 KALN
-144 AVTSQGNALTDKQ
+144 GHERQL
-157 RVEYEQLTTAQR
+157 REQIGATTA
-169 ARKVDLDQLA
+169 
-179 AKEKTLS
+179 TI
-186 ERYTTGN
+186 N
-193 TQLRSARAGH
+193 TQS
-203 ASLRE
+203 E
-208 ELRRLEQPH
+208 
-217 KAQLALLRQQTGE
+217 
-230 SKRLGEQY
+230 
-238 GQQKAKLA
+238 
-246 SLAAQLKEAG
+246 
-256 INTNAL
+256 
-262 GAHELKL
+262 
-269 KSQIDAANTS
+269 
-279 IATQS
+279 
-284 KRLAA
+284 RLAA
-289 MSAQQ
+289 LSARQ
-294 ARAAKLRASFGRNRE
+294 ARASKLRNSFAKNRE

-349 AKQVEGAREDNGK
+349 AKQVDGARNDNGQ

-394 GARMGIQGKDNLLEF
+394 GARMGVQGKDNLLEF
-409 ARVAGTAAT
+409 ARVAATAAT

-425 QVGESLARIA
+425 QVGENLARIA

-442 KNVSQLG
+442 QNVSQLG

-460 SKGSDIIDVMQ
+460 SKGADIIEVMQ

-526 KGLAAVGLEAKAV
+526 KGLAAIGLEAKAV
-539 QAGMVKDA
+539 QDGMAKDA

-557 VSKLPQADQLGVM
+557 VNKLPKGDQLGVT

-611 GDIRGEALSARWQM
+611 GDIKGQQLSARWQM
-625 TQNRMFNLSSALG
+625 TQNRLFNLSSALG
-638 ETLRPTLIELVGGF
+638 ETLRPTIIELVEGF

-669 VASLLKVAAGIAA
+669 VAGLLKVTAGIAA
-682 LSAGFGVIALGIAG
+682 LSAGFGVVALGIAG

-705 FALSMVGLKIPT
+705 FALSMVGLKVPT
-717 LLGLLRVLAVAFS
+717 LLGLLKVLATTLG
-730 GGLVTAIRAV
+730 GGLLTAIRAV
-740 SIALWGLAANPV
+740 SIALWGLATNPV
-752 ALAIAAVVAVLA
+752 ALAIAAMIATLA

-778 LYFANA
+778 AYFANA
-784 WTEIKAGFSGGIGGI
+784 WTEIQTGFSSGIGGI
-799 LTTLANFSPIGLIY
+799 ITTLANFSPIGLIY

-839 NGLVNGLM
+839 NGLVNGLL
-847 AGAGQIKEAIT
+847 AGAGQIKDAIT

-898 GEQGPLDAVA
+898 GEQGPLDAVT
-908 QISKQLTSAGA
+908 QISKQLTSAGS
-919 FVMNAIAGPSSIG
+919 FVMNAIAGPSST
-932 EQRSPAEAAGV
+932 PAEAAGV
-943 AQPLKTAQAV
+943 AQPLKTAQATLP
-953 AQPVASETTGAGSDV
+953 ATDTPGTG
-968 LQALASFGKQ
+968 
-978 LTAAGASVM
+978 T
-987 NAIIG
+987 
-992 TSATG
+992 
-997 EQRSTLEVA
+997 
-1006 KVAQPVRAAQAVVPP
+1006 
-1021 AASETSDSELDA
+1021 
-1033 LGVLASLGKQL
+1033 GVLASLS
-1044 TAAGASFMNAIV
+1044 TF
-1056 SPSITGEQ
+1056 
-1064 RSPIEAAGVA
+1064 
-1074 QPLKAA
+1074 
-1080 QAIVPGPVQA
+1080 
-1090 GIDTGVLATL
+1090 
-1100 ATLGKQVTAAGAM
+1100 GKQVTTAGAM

-1122 MAMGTAATPAI
+1122 MAMGTAVTPAI
-1133 EIDNR
+1133 AIDNR
-1138 SPVAPPTASTYD
+1138 APVAPPAATTYD

-1157 NIHPTPGMDA
+1157 NIHPAPGMDS

>member
-10 MLNAIDKATAPLR
+10 LLNAIDKASAPLR

-41 RLKELNTQQKDV
+41 RLKELNTQQNDI
-53 SAWRELQAANRE
+53 SAWRSQRAAAQETSQA
-65 TAASLEASNAKLGEL
+65 LEAAQ
-80 SRATAKVRQQLAP
+80 AKVKGLSQQFAATGVP
-93 TQALVEQSRQKFDA
+93 TKAMAKEFRAAVREAQALKQAHQQQSEKLQSLRTRLNDAGISTKSLSGHERQLREQIGATTASIN
-107 LKDTQ
+107 TQ
-112 GELKRELT
+112 SERL
-120 GSRDALGAV
+120 
-129 RDEYNKARSQIAALN
+129 AALN
-144 AVTSQGNALTDKQ
+144 A
-157 RVEYEQLTTAQR
+157 R
-169 ARKVDLDQLA
+169 
-179 AKEKTLS
+179 
-186 ERYTTGN
+186 
-193 TQLRSARAGH
+193 
-203 ASLRE
+203 
-208 ELRRLEQPH
+208 
-217 KAQLALLRQQTGE
+217 
-230 SKRLGEQY
+230 
-238 GQQKAKLA
+238 
-246 SLAAQLKEAG
+246 
-256 INTNAL
+256 
-262 GAHELKL
+262 
-269 KSQIDAANTS
+269 
-279 IATQS
+279 
-284 KRLAA
+284 
-289 MSAQQ
+289 Q
-294 ARAAKLRASFGRNRE
+294 ARAAKLRSNFGKSRE

-316 AGASAVATGAA
+316 AGASAAATGAA

-349 AKQVEGAREDNGK
+349 AKQVEGARDDNGK

-409 ARVAGTAAT
+409 ARVAATAAT

-449 DAINYLDDNAM
+449 DAINFLDDNAM
-460 SKGSDIIDVMQ
+460 SKGSDIIEVMQ

-539 QAGMVKDA
+539 QEGMAKDA

-557 VSKLPQADQLGVM
+557 VSKLPKADQLGVM

-611 GDIRGEALSARWQM
+611 GDIKGQQLSARWQM
-625 TQNRMFNLSSALG
+625 TQNRLFNLSSALG
-638 ETLRPTLIELVGGF
+638 ETLRPTIIELVDGF

-664 QNPTL
+664 ENPTL

-682 LSAGFGVIALGIAG
+682 LSAGFGVVALGIAG

-705 FALSMVGLKIPT
+705 FALSMLGLKIPT

-730 GGLVTAIRAV
+730 SGLVTAIRAV
-740 SIALWGLAANPV
+740 SIALWGLTANPV
-752 ALAIAAVVAVLA
+752 ALAIAAVVATLA

-847 AGAGQIKEAIT
+847 AGAGQIKDAIT

-887 TMAGLTQGLQS
+887 TMAGLTKGLQS

-908 QISKQLTSAGA
+908 GISKQLTSAGS
-919 FVMNAIAGPSSIG
+919 FVMNAIAGPSAM
-932 EQRSPAEAAGV
+932 ETPRTPAEAAGV
-943 AQPLKTAQAV
+943 AQPLKAAQAV
-953 AQPVASETTGAGSDV
+953 TQLPATESTSVDSGVQGM
-968 LQALASFGKQ
+968 LASLGKQ

-987 NAIIG
+987 NAISG
-992 TSATG
+992 PAPAG
-997 EQRSTLEVA
+997 EQRT
-1006 KVAQPVRAAQAVVPP
+1006 P
-1021 AASETSDSELDA
+1021 A
-1033 LGVLASLGKQL
+1033 
-1044 TAAGASFMNAIV
+1044 
-1056 SPSITGEQ
+1056 
-1064 RSPIEAAGVA
+1064 EAAGVA

-1080 QAIVPGPVQA
+1080 QAAAQTPLASPSGA
-1090 GIDTGVLATL
+1090 NSGVLGML
-1100 ATLGKQVTAAGAM
+1100 ASLGKQVTAAGAL
-1113 ALGSIAAPV
+1113 ALGSIAAPA

-1133 EIDNR
+1133 EIDSR
-1138 SPVAPPTASTYD
+1138 APITPPAASTYD

-1167 QAIARAV
+1167 QAVARAV
-1174 RAELT
+1174 RAELA
-1179 RIDREKSARKRSQL
+1179 RIDSEKSARNRSRL